1 MAFIEFLALVIIGLL
16 IYLIWKLTKKSE
28 TLVQDEA
35 QDDNLAGKL
44 LLQQLQKIEKTMNDK
59 SKEDNE
65 HQKKVMKVVE
75 ETLGS
80 FTRTIHGTKRR
91 GQVGEALLKQILG
104 ESIKAGLVVT
114 NLGTDHGTV
123 EFAWDLKNGKY
134 LPIDS
139 KMPEIEELYKAFDVE
154 DDPAKQLKLK
164 KEMLKVAEKRKN
176 EVKKYLNNRNTIDK
190 CIVAIPDALF
200 DQFPD
205 MNHDSIRTGV
215 YVAGYTKVFLFA
227 CVLGENYIKLMGSAD
242 VGVYREAISG
252 IKNILTEIE
261 IKSDTINK
269 GITQITNANSAI
281 KDEIGKSMT
290 RIHQVSA
297 IETDGRKKL
306 K

>member
-1 MAFIEFLALVIIGLL
+1 MAMIEFLAIVILALL
-16 IYLIWKLTKKSE
+16 IYLIWKLSQKNEPIKEDT
-28 TLVQDEA
+28 
-35 QDDNLAGKL
+35 LAGKL
-44 LLQQLQKIEKTMNDK
+44 LLERLTNIEKTIDEK
-59 SKEDNE
+59 SKNDQERQ
-65 HQKKVMKVVE
+65 QKLMKVVE
-75 ETLGS
+75 DNITS

-104 ESIKAGLVVT
+104 ESIKAGLVI
-114 NLGTDHGTV
+114 TDLATDSGKV

-139 KMPEIEELYKAFDVE
+139 KMPEIEELYKEFDVE
-154 DDPAKQLKLK
+154 EDPAKQLKLK
-164 KEMLKVAEKRKN
+164 KEMLKVVEKRKN
-176 EVKKYLNNRNTIDK
+176 EIKKYLNNRNTIDK

-205 MNHDSIRTGV
+205 LNQDAIRTGV

-242 VGVYREAISG
+242 VGVYREALSG
-252 IKNILTEIE
+252 IKNILCEIE
-261 IKSDTINK
+261 ARSDTINK
-269 GITQITNANSAI
+269 GVTQITNANSAI

-290 RIHQVSA
+290 KIHQVA
-297 IETDGRKKL
+297 AVETDGRKRL